1 MRHVLEWVCIMDT
14 KAILKLI
21 EKAAVPYY
29 TYPLI
34 RYTVWII
41 TACIALL
48 FSYKLGVAVGK
59 FVWNINH

>member
-1 MRHVLEWVCIMDT
+1 MDT
-14 KAILKLI
+14 KAILKFI
-21 EKAAVPYY
+21 EKAVVLYY